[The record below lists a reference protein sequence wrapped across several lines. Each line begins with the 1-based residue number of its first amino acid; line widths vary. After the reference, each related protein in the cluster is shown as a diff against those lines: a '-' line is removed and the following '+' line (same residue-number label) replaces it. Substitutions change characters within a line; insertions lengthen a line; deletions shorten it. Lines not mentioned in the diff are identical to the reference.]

1 MFYFLSK
8 TLDLL
13 ISPLCWVLVL
23 IAAGFFR
30 RFEAHRKKFLAS
42 SIAILWI
49 FGLEPVANG
58 MWRLLESDAGP
69 PPPPE
74 ARWEAV
80 VLLGGVVDPA
90 ADPLVVAANG
100 ASYNDNVERL
110 LRTFELLRSDRA
122 KVAILS
128 GSMGDRDPDSEAH
141 RLGRQLEA
149 WGIARERIVIEPRAM
164 NTRENAVFSAEIL
177 KARGIERFVIV
188 TSAFHM
194 ERSRECFSAVGLHPD
209 TFPVDVR
216 THPFA
221 VTFAS
226 FAPRASAFE
235 VSSAALR
242 EGFGRWVYRARGY
255 AKR

>member
-1 MFYFLSK
+1 M
-8 TLDLL
+8 
-13 ISPLCWVLVL
+13 
-23 IAAGFFR
+23 
-30 RFEAHRKKFLAS
+30 
-42 SIAILWI
+42 
-49 FGLEPVANG
+49 EPVANG
-58 MWRLLESDAGP
+58 LWRTLESDAGP

-90 ADPLVVAANG
+90 ADPSVVAANG

-110 LRTFELLRSDRA
+110 LRTFELLQSGRA
-122 KVAILS
+122 KIAIVS

-149 WGIARERIVIEPRAM
+149 WGIARDRIVLEPRAM
-164 NTRENAVFSAEIL
+164 NTRENALFSAEIL
-177 KARGIERFVIV
+177 KERGIGRFVIV

-194 ERSRECFSAVGLHPD
+194 ERSRECFAAVGLQPD
-209 TFPVDVR
+209 TYPVDVR